1 MTFATP
7 LGGPD
12 QLRDEEAEPVAM
24 DEVAAWT
31 C

>member
-7 LGGPD
+7 LGGPA
-12 QLRDEEAEPVAM
+12 QLRDEHAGPAAV

-31 C
+31 S